1 MDGTLTKAI
10 HDFIAIRRQLALPED
25 KGILEAIAE
34 LPEPAHS
41 QKMAHLNELE
51 RELIIQ
57 TVLAP
62 GVQAF
67 IDRLV
72 AQRRTMGILTR
83 NSYQNALLT
92 LQNVGFS
99 DIFTADN
106 VMAREQARPKPDPEG
121 LNLLLEKWQAA
132 PAEAVFVGDFRDDF
146 IAGRAAG
153 MHTIYVDYDER
164 NQWNDYCH
172 TRVVQLDHLLEN
184 Q

>member
-1 MDGTLTKAI
+1 MNGERIALIGTGNMAWHL
-10 HDFIAIRRQLALPED
+10 QLAFENAGHAITEIYGRDYD
-25 KGILEAIAE
+25 KAA
-34 LPEPAHS
+34 
-41 QKMAHLNELE
+41 
-51 RELIIQ
+51 R
-57 TVLAP
+57 
-62 GVQAF
+62 
-67 IDRLV
+67 
-72 AQRRTMGILTR
+72 LTR

-92 LQNVGFS
+92 LENIGFS